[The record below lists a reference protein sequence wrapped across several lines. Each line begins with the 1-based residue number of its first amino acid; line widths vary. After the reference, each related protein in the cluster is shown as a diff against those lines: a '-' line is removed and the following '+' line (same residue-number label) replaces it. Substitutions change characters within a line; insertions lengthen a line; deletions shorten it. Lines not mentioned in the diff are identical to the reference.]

1 MTHSTQYSRWS
12 WLIALLALS
21 FGIVS
26 AQQSTTP
33 QRVTVAFY
41 NLENLFDTI
50 DQENNDEEFLPE
62 GANRWTPER
71 YQHKLRNMSH
81 VISLIGGDGPA
92 IIGVA
97 EIENRGVLEDLIAQD
112 SLRDKHYDIVHYD
125 SPDRRGIDCAI
136 LYQPEVYKVFASG
149 ARAVE
154 IPNEPWIKTRDVVY
168 ASGLL
173 DGEIVHVLVG
183 HWPSR
188 SGGEAVSLHRRMA
201 AAQTM
206 RSVADS
212 LYTLFPGSK
221 VIMMGD
227 FNDDPISPSV
237 RDGLGTQASPDG
249 LKPADYY
256 TPMLQLYNKGMGTL
270 AYRDVWNLFD
280 IIVVN
285 GELIGNNPTT
295 WQLYRDP
302 KTTDMGFIFKQPFMI
317 QQSGQ
322 YKGYTLRTFVGGQ
335 WQGGYSDHFPVYVY
349 LVKGATQ
356 RP

>member
-1 MTHSTQYSRWS
+1 MTHSTQNRWG

-21 FGIVS
+21 FGIIS
-26 AQQSTTP
+26 AQQSTTS

-97 EIENRGVLEDLIAQD
+97 EIENRGVLEDLIAEE

-173 DGEIVHVLVG
+173 DGEIVHILVG

-201 AAQTM
+201 AAKTM

-212 LYTLFPGSK
+212 LYTLFPDSK

-237 RDGLGTQASPDG
+237 REGLGVQNHPEQT
-249 LKPADYY
+249 KPADYY

-280 IIVVN
+280 IIAVN
-285 GELIGNNPTT
+285 GELIGSKPTT

-302 KTTDMGFIFKQPFMI
+302 ETTDMAFIFKQPFMI

-349 LVKGATQ
+349 LVKGVAAK
-356 RP
+356 